1 MTTMVAFSAR
11 RKPSLRGTAALAGE
25 RREYPRKE
33 KDEDEENHVDVPA
46 LSLFQRE
53 ESEFVDVHL
62 FKRTPVSIPESPA
75 RALKLRQY
83 NTSDSRWGIYS
94 SVWDGGLGMVA
105 WLHYRTRWMDPD
117 NAAASYWARTVVVD
131 LGSGTGIV
139 GLACAAL
146 SRGRAAVHLTD
157 LPEALE
163 LLQGNVIRN
172 AHLWERTSKSAKMP
186 LVHPLTWGEPI
197 DDRWVEEI
205 VSQAKSGKRK
215 RILILGADIVYR
227 VSLFQPLLGTLNEL
241 MARIAQHSSSK
252 LEVECVLA
260 CSSTRTHLG
269 AFWKTA
275 RNLQGCALEWKA
287 TVKVPEEGNGLQ
299 LDQALVTP
307 SLDPHAP
314 PEEAPVGPGLVSIV
328 QLRKLPFSFSI

>member
-1 MTTMVAFSAR
+1 V
-11 RKPSLRGTAALAGE
+11 E
-25 RREYPRKE
+25 DD
-33 KDEDEENHVDVPA
+33 DEGDDPVDVVSS

-53 ESEFVDVHL
+53 ESEFVDVRL
-62 FKRTPVSIPESPA
+62 FRGSSRAPSAADVDAARPESPS
-75 RALKLRQY
+75 RTLRLRQY

-105 WLHYRTRWMDPD
+105 WLHRRTQRQD
-117 NAAASYWARTVVVD
+117 AASYWSRTVVVD

-172 AHLWERTSKSAKMP
+172 AHLWERSSNRPSKMP
-186 LVHPLTWGEPI
+186 LVHPLVWGEPV
-197 DDRWVEEI
+197 DDHWVEEI
-205 VSQAKSGKRK
+205 VSEAKSGKRR

-227 VSLFQPLLGTLNEL
+227 VSLFQPLLATLNEL
-241 MARIAQHSSSK
+241 MARIAQHSGSSHK
-252 LEVECVLA
+252 MEVECVLA

-275 RNLQGCALEWKA
+275 RQLQGFALEWKA
-287 TVKVPEEGNGLQ
+287 TVKVPGEDSSGGCGGLLE
-299 LDQALVTP
+299 LDEALATP
-307 SLDPHAP
+307 SPDPRAP

-328 QLRKLPFSFSI
+328 RVRKLPFSFSI